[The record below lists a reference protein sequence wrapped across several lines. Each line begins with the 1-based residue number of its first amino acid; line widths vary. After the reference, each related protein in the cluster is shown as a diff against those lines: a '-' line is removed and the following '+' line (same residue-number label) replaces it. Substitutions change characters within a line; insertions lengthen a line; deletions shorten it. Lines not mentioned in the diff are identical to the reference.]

1 MKRFA
6 RAGTGRKPLPPA
18 GRGIAWAVLLSCLLT
33 LLFALPARAAQ
44 PPSSEYPPSTAD
56 SSAGLSAGSTP
67 SPVLVAAAMAGV
79 TGASLLAD
87 SPDRWGRALAR
98 VFADPATDFGNTVG
112 SGGTLVLGTAA
123 LWTFGRWKG
132 DVALAGAGTAL
143 TRSLAVDAITV
154 LSIKAAVRR
163 RRPDGSDRYSFPS
176 GHSSGAFT
184 AATVLQNHFGSH
196 VGLPAYAVASLV
208 AFSRVEDRKHYFSDV
223 VAGALLGTWIAKHVD
238 GTPSTPRPA
247 VLAMPDGGLGVGL
260 KIRF

>member
-1 MKRFA
+1 MRRIGLA
-6 RAGTGRKPLPPA
+6 LLLAMGVLTPSGGTAWAALPPA
-18 GRGIAWAVLLSCLLT
+18 TAEP
-33 LLFALPARAAQ
+33 PAGFD
-44 PPSSEYPPSTAD
+44 STAAF
-56 SSAGLSAGSTP
+56 AGTKHA

-123 LWTFGRWKG
+123 LWTFGRWRG
-132 DVALAGAGTAL
+132 DVALTGAGTAL

-223 VAGALLGTWIAKHVD
+223 VAGALIGTWIAKHVD
-238 GTPSTPRPA
+238 GAPSTPRPA
-247 VLAMPDGGLGVGL
+247 VLAMPDGGCGVGL